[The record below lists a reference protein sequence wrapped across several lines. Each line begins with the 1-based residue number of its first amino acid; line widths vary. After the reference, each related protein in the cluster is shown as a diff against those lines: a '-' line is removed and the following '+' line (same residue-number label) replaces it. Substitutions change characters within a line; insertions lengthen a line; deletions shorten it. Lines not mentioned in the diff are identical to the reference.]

1 MERRRLIGVWLGSLF
16 FFFLFSFFVSSPCFF
31 LLDTYGG
38 NSKRTSS
45 RMNKILSCT
54 LIYSKN
60 YKYERKTQLSLPRL
74 FLFLPNL
81 PQSLSAPTPGLQQ
94 YLTASISPHPL
105 LLLLLPFLLQSKSL
119 PTHLTHNN
127 SQPQYNAQSICRT
140 RSRRMHDELIS

>member
-16 FFFLFSFFVSSPCFF
+16 FFFLFSFFVFRLHVFF

-60 YKYERKTQLSLPRL
+60 YKCERKTQLSLPRL
-74 FLFLPNL
+74 FLFFLPNL

-127 SQPQYNAQSICRT
+127 SQPQYNA
-140 RSRRMHDELIS
+140 